1 LSIVEN
7 SADTRLSS
15 ANAAPIPNRFRDAW
29 LARYPS
35 DIVGGIDA
43 SAKWPNCPDVA
54 DAIAQAVF
62 GLLFES
68 TTDAIFIAKR
78 ETGRV
83 VSANVVATELLAL
96 DVDAVVGKT
105 VDELS
110 YEPRDLSEPG
120 HYEDVALRRADDYPV
135 YVTLNVAYV
144 EEETHGALA
153 AYTARDTSER
163 RSLERE
169 LLAKH
174 SALFAA
180 YADLER
186 AYAQL
191 HETKQ
196 ELEARN
202 REIAMLAWR
211 AGVGE
216 LVAGIAHHLNN
227 PVGALSSTIRRLG
240 AQVTKLAPEQRGE
253 IERLVARI
261 GELANRIE
269 SNVGAIVQT
278 SRAAMPA
285 DAKARRELPPEL
297 ETALS
302 AFTNRLDDTT
312 KEPS

>member
-1 LSIVEN
+1 ME
-7 SADTRLSS
+7 
-15 ANAAPIPNRFRDAW
+15 
-29 LARYPS
+29 
-35 DIVGGIDA
+35 IVGGIDA
-43 SAKWPNCPDVA
+43 FPKRSNCKHVA
-54 DAIAQAVF
+54 DAIAKAVF
-62 GLLFES
+62 GLLFDS
-68 TTDAIFIAKR
+68 STDAIFIVDR
-78 ETGRV
+78 STGRI
-83 VSANVVATELLAL
+83 VSANVRASDLLAM
-96 DVDAVVGKT
+96 DVDAVIGNPVA
-105 VDELS
+105 ELS
-110 YEPRDLSEPG
+110 FEPDRDICEPG

-135 YVTLNVAYV
+135 YVTLNVAHV
-144 EEETHGALA
+144 EDPTHGALA
-153 AYTARDTSER
+153 AYMARDTSER

-186 AYAQL
+186 AYTQL

-196 ELEARN
+196 ELENRN

-227 PVGALSSTIRRLG
+227 PVGALTSTIRRLS
-240 AQVTKLAPEQRGE
+240 AQVAKLAPEQRGE
-253 IERLVARI
+253 LERMTTRI
-261 GELANRIE
+261 AELANRIE
-269 SNVGAIVQT
+269 SNVNAIVKT
-278 SRAAMPA
+278 SRSALPPGS
-285 DAKARRELPPEL
+285 KSRRDLPPEL

>member
-1 LSIVEN
+1 MVGAL
-7 SADTRLSS
+7 
-15 ANAAPIPNRFRDAW
+15 P
-29 LARYPS
+29 
-35 DIVGGIDA
+35 VGGIDA
-43 SAKWPNCPDVA
+43 LVKRSNCLHVA

-68 TTDAIFIAKR
+68 STDAILITDRATR
-78 ETGRV
+78 RV
-83 VSANVVATELLAL
+83 VSANVRVSDLLAVE
-96 DVDAVVGKT
+96 VDAVIGKT
-105 VDELS
+105 MAELA
-110 YEPRDLSEPG
+110 YEPRELDEPG

-135 YVTLNVAYV
+135 YVTLQVAHV
-144 EEETHGALA
+144 EDPVHGALA
-153 AYTARDTSER
+153 AYMARDTSER

-191 HETKQ
+191 HDTKQ
-196 ELEARN
+196 ELESRN

-227 PVGALSSTIRRLG
+227 PVGALTSTIRRLAG
-240 AQVTKLAPEQRGE
+240 QVAKLAPDQRGE
-253 IERLVARI
+253 VERMVTRI

-269 SNVGAIVQT
+269 SNVNAIVKT
-278 SRAAMPA
+278 SRSAMPA
-285 DAKARRELPPEL
+285 DTKARRELPPEL

-302 AFTNRLDDTT
+302 AFTLRLDDTT